1 MALQS
6 LALLSCLESQT
17 QSRVTRSNRS
27 RCFDTFFV
35 THQRAVE
42 SSGAAMLLLTR
53 RITRHPAVLVNAARK
68 TSWAAPDA
76 PSWLRRVEHWLR
88 PPAPSGDPLQ
98 LLPWELTSPAALEV
112 GSDSARDADLL
123 AYAGVVVR
131 RNAVC
136 RDTVGACRVRAE
148 ELAAEATRRATAKGA
163 DAGDASAGFHFAD
176 ASQRG
181 PFRLDLRL
189 GAALEAPPFDLPLEA
204 IWSHVRA
211 ALGDDAVLRRR
222 GLVVGL
228 PGASD
233 QAYHAD
239 APRVPPDVW
248 LQHEAAES
256 PTQPPHSLVVFLPL
270 CDLNEANGPTS
281 FLPGSHQRW
290 TSDALEA
297 EADAPGSSSA
307 GAPAILDVDAGDA
320 IIFDSRTQHAGGAN
334 RSQCARPILYL
345 VFARPW
351 FDEAM
356 HRRLVVGGDG
366 GGGDGA
372 ERLFPEF
379 SVSDI

>member
-1 MALQS
+1 
-6 LALLSCLESQT
+6 
-17 QSRVTRSNRS
+17 
-27 RCFDTFFV
+27 
-35 THQRAVE
+35 
-42 SSGAAMLLLTR
+42 MLLLTR
-53 RITRHPAVLVNAARK
+53 RITHHKSLLASAARK
-68 TSWAAPDA
+68 TSWAAPEA

-98 LLPWELTSPAALEV
+98 LLPWELTSPAALETR
-112 GSDSARDADLL
+112 GDAARDADLL
-123 AYAGVVVR
+123 SYAGVIVQ
-131 RNAVC
+131 RNTVC
-136 RDTVGACRVRAE
+136 RDAVAIARMRAE
-148 ELAAEATRRATAKGA
+148 ELASEATRRAAAAGA

-189 GAALEAPPFDLPLEA
+189 GAALESPPFDLQLDA
-204 IWSHVRA
+204 IWPHVRA
-211 ALGDDAVLRRR
+211 ALGEDAVLRRR

-239 APRVPPDVW
+239 APRVPRDIW
-248 LQHEAAES
+248 LQHEAEL

-270 CDLNEANGPTS
+270 CDLDETNGPTS

-297 EADAPGSSSA
+297 EADAPGSSTA
-307 GAPAILDVDAGDA
+307 GAPAIMDVHAGDA

-334 RSQCARPILYL
+334 RSKHARPILYL

-356 HRRLVVGGDG
+356 HRRLG
-366 GGGDGA
+366 GGAGRGDDA

-379 SVSDI
+379 SASSSA

>member
-1 MALQS
+1 
-6 LALLSCLESQT
+6 
-17 QSRVTRSNRS
+17 
-27 RCFDTFFV
+27 
-35 THQRAVE
+35 
-42 SSGAAMLLLTR
+42 MLLAR
-53 RITRHPAVLVNAARK
+53 HIGRYKARIAAQAASK
-68 TSWAAPDA
+68 TSWAAPEA

-112 GSDSARDADLL
+112 DSSDNNDLL

-136 RDTVGACRVRAE
+136 RVAVAACRLRAE
-148 ELAAEATRRATAKGA
+148 ELASEATRRAAAAGA

-189 GAALEAPPFDLPLEA
+189 GAALESPPFDALDLGA
-204 IWSHVRA
+204 IWPHVRT
-211 ALGDDAVLRRR
+211 ALGEDAVLRRR

-239 APRVPPDVW
+239 APRVPPEVW
-248 LQHEAAES
+248 AEHEAKS

-270 CDLNEANGPTS
+270 CDLDETNGPTS
-281 FLPGSHQRW
+281 FLPGSHQHW

-320 IIFDSRTQHAGGAN
+320 IVFDSRTQHAGGAN
-334 RSQCARPILYL
+334 RSQRARPILYL

-356 HRRLVVGGDG
+356 HRQLVGGAG

-379 SVSDI
+379 FVSSSSGA

>member
-1 MALQS
+1 
-6 LALLSCLESQT
+6 
-17 QSRVTRSNRS
+17 
-27 RCFDTFFV
+27 
-35 THQRAVE
+35 
-42 SSGAAMLLLTR
+42 ML
-53 RITRHPAVLVNAARK
+53 ARK
-68 TSWAAPDA
+68 SA
-76 PSWLRRVEHWLR
+76 
-88 PPAPSGDPLQ
+88 PAP
-98 LLPWELTSPAALEV
+98 
-112 GSDSARDADLL
+112 
-123 AYAGVVVR
+123 
-131 RNAVC
+131 
-136 RDTVGACRVRAE
+136 
-148 ELAAEATRRATAKGA
+148 ATARAAAAGA

-189 GAALEAPPFDLPLEA
+189 GAALESPPFDLPLHA
-204 IWSHVRA
+204 IWPHVRN
-211 ALGDDAVLRRR
+211 ALGEDAVLRRR

-248 LQHEAAES
+248 AEHEAPADV
-256 PTQPPHSLVVFLPL
+256 QPAHSLVVFLPL

-320 IIFDSRTQHAGGAN
+320 IVFDSRTQHAGGAN
-334 RSQCARPILYL
+334 RSQRARPILYL

-366 GGGDGA
+366 GGDRA
-372 ERLFPEF
+372 AKLFPEF
-379 SVSDI
+379 SASGGA

>member
-1 MALQS
+1 M
-6 LALLSCLESQT
+6 LA
-17 QSRVTRSNRS
+17 
-27 RCFDTFFV
+27 
-35 THQRAVE
+35 
-42 SSGAAMLLLTR
+42 LTR
-53 RITRHPAVLVNAARK
+53 RITRHKVLAKNAARK
-68 TSWAAPDA
+68 TSWAAPEA

-112 GSDSARDADLL
+112 DSSDNSDLL

-136 RDTVGACRVRAE
+136 RDAVAACRVRSE

-189 GAALEAPPFDLPLEA
+189 GAALESPPFDALDLGA
-204 IWSHVRA
+204 IWPNVRA
-211 ALGDDAVLRRR
+211 ALGEDAVLRRR

-228 PGASD
+228 PGAED
-233 QAYHAD
+233 QKYHAD
-239 APRVPPDVW
+239 APRVPPEVW
-248 LQHEAAES
+248 AEHESTAEV
-256 PTQPPHSLVVFLPL
+256 QPAHSLVVFLPL
-270 CDLNEANGPTS
+270 CDLTEENGPTS

-290 TSDALEA
+290 TADALEA
-297 EADAPGSSSA
+297 ESSAPGSSSA

-320 IIFDSRTQHAGGAN
+320 VIFDSRTQHAGGAN
-334 RSQCARPILYL
+334 RSKHARPILYL

-351 FDEAM
+351 FDEEL
-356 HRRLVVGGDG
+356 HRRLVGGA
-366 GGGDGA
+366 GGGDGVQ
-372 ERLFPEF
+372 RLFPEF
-379 SVSDI
+379 SASGA

>member
-1 MALQS
+1 
-6 LALLSCLESQT
+6 
-17 QSRVTRSNRS
+17 
-27 RCFDTFFV
+27 
-35 THQRAVE
+35 
-42 SSGAAMLLLTR
+42 MLLLTR
-53 RITRHPAVLVNAARK
+53 RITRHPAVLANAARK
-68 TSWAAPDA
+68 TSWAAPEA

-98 LLPWELTSPAALEV
+98 LLPWELTSPAALETR
-112 GSDSARDADLL
+112 GDAARDADLL
-123 AYAGVVVR
+123 SYSGVTVR

-136 RDTVGACRVRAE
+136 HDAVAACRLRAE
-148 ELAAEATRRATAKGA
+148 ELSAEATRRATARGA

-189 GAALEAPPFDLPLEA
+189 GAALESPPFDLPLDA
-204 IWSHVRA
+204 IWPEVRA
-211 ALGDDAVLRRR
+211 ALGEDAVLRRR

-239 APRVPPDVW
+239 APRVPPEVW
-248 LQHEAAES
+248 ADHEAAES
-256 PTQPPHSLVVFLPL
+256 MQPPHSLVVFLPL
-270 CDLNEANGPTS
+270 CDLNERNGPTA

-320 IIFDSRTQHAGGAN
+320 IVFDSRTQHAGGAN
-334 RSQCARPILYL
+334 RSQRARPILYL

-356 HRRLVVGGDG
+356 HRRLVVGGA

-379 SVSDI
+379 SASSSSGA

>member
-1 MALQS
+1 M
-6 LALLSCLESQT
+6 
-17 QSRVTRSNRS
+17 
-27 RCFDTFFV
+27 
-35 THQRAVE
+35 
-42 SSGAAMLLLTR
+42 
-53 RITRHPAVLVNAARK
+53 
-68 TSWAAPDA
+68 
-76 PSWLRRVEHWLR
+76 
-88 PPAPSGDPLQ
+88 Q

-136 RDTVGACRVRAE
+136 RDAVAIARMRAE
-148 ELAAEATRRATAKGA
+148 ELASEATRRATASGA

-189 GAALEAPPFDLPLEA
+189 GGALEAPPFDLPLDA
-204 IWSHVRA
+204 IWPQVRA
-211 ALGDDAVLRRR
+211 ALGEDAVLRRR

-239 APRVPPDVW
+239 APRVPPEVW
-248 LQHEAAES
+248 AEHES
-256 PTQPPHSLVVFLPL
+256 TTGVQPAHSLVVFLPL
-270 CDLNEANGPTS
+270 CDLTETNGPTS

-297 EADAPGSSSA
+297 EADAPGSSTA

-334 RSQCARPILYL
+334 RSQRARPILYL

-379 SVSDI
+379 PSSSSA

>member
-1 MALQS
+1 
-6 LALLSCLESQT
+6 
-17 QSRVTRSNRS
+17 
-27 RCFDTFFV
+27 
-35 THQRAVE
+35 
-42 SSGAAMLLLTR
+42 MLLLTR
-53 RITRHPAVLVNAARK
+53 RITHHKSLLASAARK
-68 TSWAAPDA
+68 TSWAAPEA

-136 RDTVGACRVRAE
+136 RDAVAVARARAE
-148 ELAAEATRRATAKGA
+148 ELAAEATRRATARGA

-189 GAALEAPPFDLPLEA
+189 GAALESPPFDLPLDA
-204 IWSHVRA
+204 IWPQVRA
-211 ALGDDAVLRRR
+211 ALGEDAVLWRR

-228 PGASD
+228 PGAED
-233 QAYHAD
+233 QKYHAD

-248 LQHEAAES
+248 AEHESTAEV
-256 PTQPPHSLVVFLPL
+256 QPAHSLVVFLPL
-270 CDLNEANGPTS
+270 CDLNESNGPTS

-297 EADAPGSSSA
+297 EADAPGSSTA

-334 RSQCARPILYL
+334 RSQRARPLLSL

-351 FDEAM
+351 FDEKL
-356 HRRLVVGGDG
+356 HRRLVGGA
-366 GGGDGA
+366 GGGDGVQ
-372 ERLFPEF
+372 RLFPEF
-379 SVSDI
+379 SASGA

>member
-1 MALQS
+1 
-6 LALLSCLESQT
+6 
-17 QSRVTRSNRS
+17 
-27 RCFDTFFV
+27 
-35 THQRAVE
+35 
-42 SSGAAMLLLTR
+42 MLLAR
-53 RITRHPAVLVNAARK
+53 HIGHYKARIAAQAARK
-68 TSWAAPDA
+68 TSWAAPEA

-88 PPAPSGDPLQ
+88 PLAPSGDPLQ

-112 GSDSARDADLL
+112 DSSHDGALL
-123 AYAGVVVR
+123 SYAGVVVR

-136 RDTVGACRVRAE
+136 RDAVAACRARAE
-148 ELAAEATRRATAKGA
+148 ELAAEATRRATARGA

-189 GAALEAPPFDLPLEA
+189 GAALEAPPFDALDLGA
-204 IWSHVRA
+204 IWPQVRA
-211 ALGDDAVLRRR
+211 ALGEDAVLRRR

-239 APRVPPDVW
+239 APRVPPEVW
-248 LQHEAAES
+248 AEHESTAEV
-256 PTQPPHSLVVFLPL
+256 QPAHSLVVFLPL
-270 CDLNEANGPTS
+270 CDLNEENGPTA

-290 TSDALEA
+290 TADALEA
-297 EADAPGSSSA
+297 ESSAPGSSSA

-320 IIFDSRTQHAGGAN
+320 IVFDSRTQHAGGAN
-334 RSQCARPILYL
+334 RSQDARPILYL

-356 HRRLVVGGDG
+356 HRRLVGGAG
-366 GGGDGA
+366 RGDDA

-379 SVSDI
+379 SASSSA

>member
-1 MALQS
+1 
-6 LALLSCLESQT
+6 
-17 QSRVTRSNRS
+17 
-27 RCFDTFFV
+27 
-35 THQRAVE
+35 
-42 SSGAAMLLLTR
+42 MLLLTR
-53 RITRHPAVLVNAARK
+53 RITRHPAVLANAARK
-68 TSWAAPDA
+68 TSWAAPEA

-88 PPAPSGDPLQ
+88 PPAPRGDPLQ

-112 GSDSARDADLL
+112 DSSDNSDLL

-136 RDTVGACRVRAE
+136 RDAVEACRVRAE
-148 ELAAEATRRATAKGA
+148 ELTAEATRRATAKGA

-189 GAALEAPPFDLPLEA
+189 GAALESPPFDALDLGA
-204 IWSHVRA
+204 IWPHVRT
-211 ALGDDAVLRRR
+211 ALGEDAVLRRR

-248 LQHEAAES
+248 AEHEAKS
-256 PTQPPHSLVVFLPL
+256 PTQPAHSLVVFLPL
-270 CDLNEANGPTS
+270 CDLSEANGPTS

-334 RSQCARPILYL
+334 RSKRARPVLYL

-351 FDEAM
+351 FDEEL
-356 HRRLVVGGDG
+356 HRRLVGGA
-366 GGGDGA
+366 GGGDGVQ
-372 ERLFPEF
+372 RLFPEF
-379 SVSDI
+379 SSSVVA

>member
-1 MALQS
+1 
-6 LALLSCLESQT
+6 
-17 QSRVTRSNRS
+17 
-27 RCFDTFFV
+27 
-35 THQRAVE
+35 
-42 SSGAAMLLLTR
+42 MLLLTR
-53 RITRHPAVLVNAARK
+53 RITRHPAVLANAARK
-68 TSWAAPDA
+68 TSWAAPEA

-98 LLPWELTSPAALEV
+98 LLPWELTSPAALETR
-112 GSDSARDADLL
+112 GDAARDADLL
-123 AYAGVVVR
+123 SYAGVVVR

-136 RDTVGACRVRAE
+136 RDAVAACRLRAE
-148 ELAAEATRRATAKGA
+148 ELSAEATRRAAAAGA

-181 PFRLDLRL
+181 PYRLDLRL
-189 GAALEAPPFDLPLEA
+189 GAALESPPFDALDLSA
-204 IWSHVRA
+204 IWPHVRA
-211 ALGDDAVLRRR
+211 ALGEDAVLRRR

-248 LQHEAAES
+248 LEHEAKS

-270 CDLNEANGPTS
+270 CDLNEENGPTS

-290 TSDALEA
+290 TADALEA
-297 EADAPGSSSA
+297 ESSAPGSSSA

-320 IIFDSRTQHAGGAN
+320 VIFDSRTQHAGGAN
-334 RSQCARPILYL
+334 RSQRARPILYL

-356 HRRLVVGGDG
+356 HRRLVGGDG
-366 GGGDGA
+366 DGGDRA
-372 ERLFPEF
+372 AKLFPEF
-379 SVSDI
+379 SASSSSGA

>member
-1 MALQS
+1 
-6 LALLSCLESQT
+6 
-17 QSRVTRSNRS
+17 
-27 RCFDTFFV
+27 
-35 THQRAVE
+35 
-42 SSGAAMLLLTR
+42 MLVLTR
-53 RITRHPAVLVNAARK
+53 RIAHHKSLLANAARK
-68 TSWAAPDA
+68 TSWAAPEA

-88 PPAPSGDPLQ
+88 PPAPRGDPLQ

-112 GSDSARDADLL
+112 DSSDNNDLL

-131 RNAVC
+131 RDAVC
-136 RDTVGACRVRAE
+136 RDAVAACRASAE

-176 ASQRG
+176 VSQRG

-189 GAALEAPPFDLPLEA
+189 GAALESPPFDALDLSA
-204 IWSHVRA
+204 IWPHVRT
-211 ALGDDAVLRRR
+211 ALGEDAVLRRR

-228 PGASD
+228 PGAED
-233 QAYHAD
+233 QKYHAD
-239 APRVPPDVW
+239 APRVPPEVW
-248 LQHEAAES
+248 AEHESTAAV
-256 PTQPPHSLVVFLPL
+256 QPAHSLVVFLPL
-270 CDLNEANGPTS
+270 SDLNEENGPTA

-320 IIFDSRTQHAGGAN
+320 VIFDSRTQHAGGAN
-334 RSQCARPILYL
+334 RSQRTRPILYL

-379 SVSDI
+379 SASGA

>member
-1 MALQS
+1 M
-6 LALLSCLESQT
+6 
-17 QSRVTRSNRS
+17 
-27 RCFDTFFV
+27 
-35 THQRAVE
+35 
-42 SSGAAMLLLTR
+42 LLTR
-53 RITRHPAVLVNAARK
+53 RITHHKAVVLANAALTPRRTAALKARIGHYKARIAAQAASK
-68 TSWAAPDA
+68 TSWAAPEA

-112 GSDSARDADLL
+112 DSSHDGALL
-123 AYAGVVVR
+123 SYAGVVVR

-136 RDTVGACRVRAE
+136 RDAVGVCRARAE
-148 ELAAEATRRATAKGA
+148 ELAAEATRRAAAAGA
-163 DAGDASAGFHFAD
+163 DAGDASAVFHFAD

-189 GAALEAPPFDLPLEA
+189 GAALESPPFDALDLGA
-204 IWSHVRA
+204 IWPHVRT
-211 ALGDDAVLRRR
+211 ALGEDAVLRRR

-239 APRVPPDVW
+239 APRVPPEVW
-248 LQHEAAES
+248 AEHEAKS

-270 CDLNEANGPTS
+270 CDLDETNGPTS

-320 IIFDSRTQHAGGAN
+320 IVFDSRTQHAGGAN
-334 RSQCARPILYL
+334 RSKQARPILYL

-356 HRRLVVGGDG
+356 HRRLVGGA
-366 GGGDGA
+366 GGGDGVQ
-372 ERLFPEF
+372 RLFPEF
-379 SVSDI
+379 PASIVV

>member
-1 MALQS
+1 M
-6 LALLSCLESQT
+6 LA
-17 QSRVTRSNRS
+17 
-27 RCFDTFFV
+27 
-35 THQRAVE
+35 
-42 SSGAAMLLLTR
+42 LTR
-53 RITRHPAVLVNAARK
+53 RITRHKALANAACK
-68 TSWAAPDA
+68 TSWAAPEA

-131 RNAVC
+131 RKAVC
-136 RDTVGACRVRAE
+136 RIAVAACRARAE
-148 ELAAEATRRATAKGA
+148 ALAAEATRRATARGA

-189 GAALEAPPFDLPLEA
+189 GAALESPPFDALDLAA
-204 IWSHVRA
+204 IWPQVRA
-211 ALGDDAVLRRR
+211 ALGEDAVLRRR

-239 APRVPPDVW
+239 APRVPPEVW
-248 LQHEAAES
+248 TEHESAAR
-256 PTQPPHSLVVFLPL
+256 TQPAHSLVVFLPL
-270 CDLNEANGPTS
+270 CDLNEENGPTA

-290 TSDALEA
+290 TADALEA
-297 EADAPGSSSA
+297 ESSAPGSSTA

-334 RSQCARPILYL
+334 RSAAARPILYL

-379 SVSDI
+379 SASGA

>member
-1 MALQS
+1 
-6 LALLSCLESQT
+6 
-17 QSRVTRSNRS
+17 
-27 RCFDTFFV
+27 
-35 THQRAVE
+35 
-42 SSGAAMLLLTR
+42 
-53 RITRHPAVLVNAARK
+53 
-68 TSWAAPDA
+68 
-76 PSWLRRVEHWLR
+76 
-88 PPAPSGDPLQ
+88 LQ

-112 GSDSARDADLL
+112 DSSDNSDLL

-136 RDTVGACRVRAE
+136 RDAVAACRARAE

-189 GAALEAPPFDLPLEA
+189 GAALASPPFDALDLGA
-204 IWSHVRA
+204 IWPHVRA
-211 ALGDDAVLRRR
+211 ALGEDAVLRRR

-239 APRVPPDVW
+239 APRVPPEVW
-248 LQHEAAES
+248 LEHEAAAS

-270 CDLNEANGPTS
+270 CDLNEENGPTS

-334 RSQCARPILYL
+334 RSQRARPVLYL

-351 FDEAM
+351 FDEAR
-356 HRRLVVGGDG
+356 HRRLVGGA
-366 GGGDGA
+366 GGGDGVQ
-372 ERLFPEF
+372 RLFPEF
-379 SVSDI
+379 SASSSSGA

>member
-1 MALQS
+1 
-6 LALLSCLESQT
+6 
-17 QSRVTRSNRS
+17 
-27 RCFDTFFV
+27 
-35 THQRAVE
+35 
-42 SSGAAMLLLTR
+42 MLLLTR
-53 RITRHPAVLVNAARK
+53 RIARHKAAVLAKAAGTPHRYNARIAAQAARK
-68 TSWAAPDA
+68 TSWAAPEA

-112 GSDSARDADLL
+112 DSSHDGALL
-123 AYAGVVVR
+123 SYAGVVVR

-136 RDTVGACRVRAE
+136 RDAVAACRARAE
-148 ELAAEATRRATAKGA
+148 ELAAEATRRATARGA

-189 GAALEAPPFDLPLEA
+189 GAALESPPFDLPLDA
-204 IWSHVRA
+204 IWPHVRT
-211 ALGDDAVLRRR
+211 ALGEDAILRRR

-248 LQHEAAES
+248 AEHESTAEVQAA
-256 PTQPPHSLVVFLPL
+256 HSLVVFLPL
-270 CDLNEANGPTS
+270 CDLNEENGPTA

-297 EADAPGSSSA
+297 EADAPGSSTA
-307 GAPAILDVDAGDA
+307 GAPAMLDVDAGDA

-334 RSQCARPILYL
+334 RSQRARPVLYL

-356 HRRLVVGGDG
+356 HRRLVGGA
-366 GGGDGA
+366 GGGDGFQ
-372 ERLFPEF
+372 RLFPEF
-379 SVSDI
+379 SASGA

>member
-1 MALQS
+1 
-6 LALLSCLESQT
+6 
-17 QSRVTRSNRS
+17 
-27 RCFDTFFV
+27 
-35 THQRAVE
+35 
-42 SSGAAMLLLTR
+42 MLLLTR
-53 RITRHPAVLVNAARK
+53 RITRHPAALANAARTQPRRTAAKTITPIGRYKARIAAQTARK
-68 TSWAAPDA
+68 TSWAAPEA

-112 GSDSARDADLL
+112 DSSDNNDLL

-131 RNAVC
+131 RDAVC
-136 RDTVGACRVRAE
+136 RDAVAACRASAE

-176 ASQRG
+176 VSQRG

-189 GAALEAPPFDLPLEA
+189 GAALESPPFDALDLSA
-204 IWSHVRA
+204 IWPHVRT
-211 ALGDDAVLRRR
+211 ALGEDAVLRRR

-228 PGASD
+228 PGAED
-233 QAYHAD
+233 QKYHAD
-239 APRVPPDVW
+239 APRVPPEVW
-248 LQHEAAES
+248 AEHESTAEV
-256 PTQPPHSLVVFLPL
+256 QPAHSLVVFLPL
-270 CDLNEANGPTS
+270 CDLNEENGPTA

-290 TSDALEA
+290 TADALEA
-297 EADAPGSSSA
+297 ESSAPGSSSA

-334 RSQCARPILYL
+334 RSQRARPVLYL

-366 GGGDGA
+366 GGDRA
-372 ERLFPEF
+372 AKLFPEF
-379 SVSDI
+379 SASGGA

>member
-1 MALQS
+1 
-6 LALLSCLESQT
+6 
-17 QSRVTRSNRS
+17 
-27 RCFDTFFV
+27 
-35 THQRAVE
+35 
-42 SSGAAMLLLTR
+42 MLLAR
-53 RITRHPAVLVNAARK
+53 HIGRYKARIAAQAASK
-68 TSWAAPDA
+68 TSWAAPEA

-112 GSDSARDADLL
+112 DSSDNNDLL

-136 RDTVGACRVRAE
+136 RVAVAACRLRAE
-148 ELAAEATRRATAKGA
+148 ELASEATRRAAAAGA

-189 GAALEAPPFDLPLEA
+189 GAALESPPFDALDLGA
-204 IWSHVRA
+204 IWPHVRT
-211 ALGDDAVLRRR
+211 ALGEDAVLRRR

-239 APRVPPDVW
+239 APRVPPEVW
-248 LQHEAAES
+248 AEHEAKS

-270 CDLNEANGPTS
+270 CDLDETNGPTS

-320 IIFDSRTQHAGGAN
+320 IVFDSRTQHAGGEN
-334 RSQCARPILYL
+334 RSTHARPILYL

-366 GGGDGA
+366 GGGDGVQ
-372 ERLFPEF
+372 RLFPEF
-379 SVSDI
+379 SASSSSSSSSGA